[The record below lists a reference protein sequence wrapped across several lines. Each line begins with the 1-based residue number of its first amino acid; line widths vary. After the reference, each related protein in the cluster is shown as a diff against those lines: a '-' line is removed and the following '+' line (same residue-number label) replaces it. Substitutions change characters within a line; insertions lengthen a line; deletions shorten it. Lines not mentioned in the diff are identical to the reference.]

1 MAFNNQ
7 SQGNRFGNKP
17 ASKPASSP
25 APRAAGPASKP
36 EVVLSSGLFK
46 PKSEKSKALAS
57 VSTTIEQ
64 DIPAGTTV
72 YIDVYA
78 NEDVQEG
85 KPTHKL
91 QIKKRA

>member
-7 SQGNRFGNKP
+7 SQGNRFGNKS
-17 ASKPASSP
+17 AGKPASSGT
-25 APRAAGPASKP
+25 PRAAGPKP

-57 VSTTIEQ
+57 VATTIEQ

-78 NEDVQEG
+78 NEEIVDG

-91 QIKKRA
+91 LIKKRA

>member
-17 ASKPASSP
+17 AGKPASS
-25 APRAAGPASKP
+25 APRAAGPKP